1 MKNNQE
7 LSPTEP
13 ELTAALITRWRWFG
27 LPGSLVAAV
36 PNRRAF
42 GQVGLT
48 PGLADLIVMSPI
60 LREKTGWLELKTT
73 NGRLSGPQHEF
84 GRVCRDLGVPY
95 AVCYGLD
102 SAIEQLRKWGA
113 LK

>member
-1 MKNNQE
+1 VKA
-7 LSPTEP
+7 LSPTEA
-13 ELTAALITRWRWFG
+13 EITTALVERWQWFG
-27 LPGSLVAAV
+27 TVGSLVAGV

-42 GQVGLT
+42 GQAGLSK
-48 PGLADLIVMSPI
+48 GLADLIVMSPM
-60 LREKTGWLELKTT
+60 LGEKTGWLELKTDD
-73 NGRLSGPQHEF
+73 GKLSGPQLEF